1 MVRMLD
7 FKSKGIGA
15 ILGGVMVFCS
25 WSQPSDSLHP
35 AVLIGAKELSRE
47 SDRILE
53 MSSSQMD
60 HLPQLLT

>member
-7 FKSKGIGA
+7 FESKCIGA

-35 AVLIGAKELSRE
+35 AVSIGAKELSRE
-47 SDRILE
+47 SNRMLE
-53 MSSSQMD
+53 R
-60 HLPQLLT
+60 